1 MNYND
6 EIPELDAAGLRQFGL
21 TTGGLVIGIF
31 GLGLPLLFRGLEALT
46 AYSTGQ
52 LAAWAIGVLLILW
65 SLLAPASLRGPY
77 RGWMRIAMIIGSVV
91 SRIVLGFVF
100 YLVVLPTGLLM
111 RAFGNDPMK
120 RKRDPQADSYR
131 VVRTKKIRPS
141 DMERPF

>member
-6 EIPELDAAGLRQFGL
+6 EIPELDVAGLRRFGL
-21 TTGGLVIGIF
+21 TTGGLVIGLF
-31 GLGLPLLFRGLEALT
+31 GLGLPLLFRGLGALT
-46 AYSTGQ
+46 AYTTGQ
-52 LAAWAIGVLLILW
+52 MVAWGIGVMLILW

-111 RAFGNDPMK
+111 RAFGNDPM
-120 RKRDPQADSYR
+120 RRRRDPQADSYR
-131 VVRTKKIRPS
+131 VVRTKQIRPS